1 MSGMGR
7 ITGKASDGID
17 HLRQSIVDILSTPLG
32 TRLMRRTY
40 GSNIPYLIDQPDNG
54 ATRVRIYAATVD
66 ALMRWEPRLRLTR
79 VQLYTGSRPGQS
91 ILDLDGTYTD
101 PRLMSRAV
109 ALRGIPLQG
118 VA

>member
-1 MSGMGR
+1 MRGMNTQTGR
-7 ITGKASDGID
+7 PIEGVD
-17 HLRQSIVDILSTPLG
+17 HLRQSITDILGTPLG

-54 ATRVRIYAATVD
+54 PTRVRIYAATVD

-79 VQLYTGSRPGQS
+79 VQLYTGGRPGQS
-91 ILDLDGTYTD
+91 ILDLDGEYTD
-101 PRLMSRAV
+101 PRLMQRSV